1 MSEPLLSALAET
13 PWLAVQGSALLLLL
27 TLPAAPRDALTL
39 ARPVALG
46 LLLAGL
52 AGRALAALG
61 LGLGAQA
68 SAAVVLPL
76 LAGLAAALALRSA
89 EPSGPTAPLR
99 PLILL
104 SPALLLWA
112 FAGAEPATP
121 WGTLLALPLLLG
133 ASLPLFS
140 ALFARLEG
148 SAKPSL
154 AQRLWALAI
163 LTLALQ
169 GVSG

>member
-1 MSEPLLSALAET
+1 M
-13 PWLAVQGSALLLLL
+13 
-27 TLPAAPRDALTL
+27 
-39 ARPVALG
+39 
-46 LLLAGL
+46 
-52 AGRALAALG
+52 
-61 LGLGAQA
+61 
-68 SAAVVLPL
+68 VLPL

-121 WGTLLALPLLLG
+121 CGTLLALPLLLG

-148 SAKPSL
+148 SARPSP
-154 AQRLWALAI
+154 APRLWALAI

>member
-52 AGRALAALG
+52 AGRGLAA

-76 LAGLAAALALRSA
+76 LAGLAAALALRPA

>member
-52 AGRALAALG
+52 AGRGLAA

-76 LAGLAAALALRSA
+76 LAGLAAALALRPA

-148 SAKPSL
+148 GARPSL
-154 AQRLWALAI
+154 APRLWALAI

>member
-39 ARPVALG
+39 VRPVALG

-52 AGRALAALG
+52 AGRALAA

-148 SAKPSL
+148 GARPSL
-154 AQRLWALAI
+154 APRLWALAI

>member
-39 ARPVALG
+39 VRPVALG
-46 LLLAGL
+46 LLLASL
-52 AGRALAALG
+52 AGRALAA

-76 LAGLAAALALRSA
+76 LAGLAAALALRPA

-148 SAKPSL
+148 GARPSL
-154 AQRLWALAI
+154 APRLWALAI

>member
-39 ARPVALG
+39 MRPLALG

-52 AGRALAALG
+52 AGRALAA

-76 LAGLAAALALRSA
+76 LAGLAAALALRPA

-148 SAKPSL
+148 GARPSL
-154 AQRLWALAI
+154 APRLWALAI

>member
-52 AGRALAALG
+52 AGRGLAA

-112 FAGAEPATP
+112 FAGAEPATL

>member
-27 TLPAAPRDALTL
+27 TLPATPRDALTL
-39 ARPVALG
+39 GRPIALA

-52 AGRALAALG
+52 GGRILAS
-61 LGLGAQA
+61 LGLGAQP

-76 LAGLAAALALRSA
+76 LAGLAGALALKLSKPPGNA
-89 EPSGPTAPLR
+89 APLQ
-99 PLILL
+99 PLIVL

-112 FAGAEPATP
+112 FAGAAPTTS

-133 ASLPLFS
+133 ASLPLFA

-148 SAKPSL
+148 SASPSL
-154 AQRLWALAI
+154 APRLWALAI
-163 LTLALQ
+163 LALALQ
-169 GVSG
+169 GVTL

>member
-52 AGRALAALG
+52 AGRGLAA

>member
-13 PWLAVQGSALLLLL
+13 PWLAVQGSALLLLV

-39 ARPVALG
+39 MRPVALG

-61 LGLGAQA
+61 LGAQA

-76 LAGLAAALALRSA
+76 LAGIAAALALRPA
-89 EPSGPTAPLR
+89 EHSGPTAPLR

-148 SAKPSL
+148 SARPSL
-154 AQRLWALAI
+154 APRLWALAI

>member
-52 AGRALAALG
+52 AGRGLAA

-148 SAKPSL
+148 GVRPSL
-154 AQRLWALAI
+154 APRLWALAI

>member
-39 ARPVALG
+39 VRPVALG

-52 AGRALAALG
+52 AGRALAA

>member
-39 ARPVALG
+39 VRPVALA
-46 LLLAGL
+46 LMLAGL
-52 AGRALAALG
+52 TGRALAG
-61 LGLGAQA
+61 LGLEAQP

-76 LAGLAAALALRSA
+76 GAGLAAALALRLSG
-89 EPSGPTAPLR
+89 PSGPAAPLR
-99 PLILL
+99 PLIVL

-112 FAGAEPATP
+112 FTGAEPTTS
-121 WGTLLALPLLLG
+121 WGTLLTLPLLLG
-133 ASLPLFS
+133 ASLPLLS

-148 SAKPSL
+148 SGAPSL
-154 AQRLWALAI
+154 APRLWALAI
-163 LTLALQ
+163 LALALQ
-169 GVSG
+169 GVAS

>member
-39 ARPVALG
+39 VRPVALG

-52 AGRALAALG
+52 AGRALAA

-76 LAGLAAALALRSA
+76 LAGLAAALALRPA

-121 WGTLLALPLLLG
+121 WGPLLALPLLLG

-148 SAKPSL
+148 GARPSL
-154 AQRLWALAI
+154 APRLWALAI

>member
-39 ARPVALG
+39 VRPVALG

-52 AGRALAALG
+52 AGRALAA

-76 LAGLAAALALRSA
+76 LAGLAAALALRPA
-89 EPSGPTAPLR
+89 ESSGPTAPLR

-121 WGTLLALPLLLG
+121 WGPLLALPLLLG

-148 SAKPSL
+148 GARPSL
-154 AQRLWALAI
+154 APRLWALAI

>member
-52 AGRALAALG
+52 AGRALAA

>member
-52 AGRALAALG
+52 AGRGLAA

-140 ALFARLEG
+140 ALFARHEG

>member
-39 ARPVALG
+39 VRPVALG

-61 LGLGAQA
+61 LGAQA

-76 LAGLAAALALRSA
+76 LAGLSAALALRPA

-121 WGTLLALPLLLG
+121 WGPLLALPLLLG

-148 SAKPSL
+148 GARPSL
-154 AQRLWALAI
+154 APRLWALAI

>member
-39 ARPVALG
+39 VRPVALG
-46 LLLAGL
+46 LLLTGL
-52 AGRALAALG
+52 AGRALAA

-76 LAGLAAALALRSA
+76 LAGLAAALALRPA

-148 SAKPSL
+148 GARPSL
-154 AQRLWALAI
+154 APRLWALAI

>member
-27 TLPAAPRDALTL
+27 TLPAAPRDALSL
-39 ARPVALG
+39 VRPAALG

-61 LGLGAQA
+61 RGAQA

>member
-39 ARPVALG
+39 VRPVALG
-46 LLLAGL
+46 LLLTGL
-52 AGRALAALG
+52 AGRALAA

-76 LAGLAAALALRSA
+76 LAGLAAALALRPA

-121 WGTLLALPLLLG
+121 WGTLLALPLFLG

-148 SAKPSL
+148 GARPSL
-154 AQRLWALAI
+154 APRLWALAI

>member
-27 TLPAAPRDALTL
+27 TLPAAPRDALAL
-39 ARPVALG
+39 VRPVALA

-52 AGRALAALG
+52 GGRALAS
-61 LGLGAQA
+61 LGLGAP
-68 SAAVVLPL
+68 SAAVMLTL
-76 LAGLAAALALRSA
+76 LAGLTAILALKLSKPLGAAAL
-89 EPSGPTAPLR
+89 LR
-99 PLILL
+99 PLIVL

-112 FAGAEPATP
+112 FAGADPATA
-121 WGTLLALPLLLG
+121 WGTLFALPLLFG

-148 SAKPSL
+148 GAMPSL
-154 AQRLWALAI
+154 APRLWALAI
-163 LTLALQ
+163 LALALQ
-169 GVSG
+169 GVSA

>member
-39 ARPVALG
+39 VRPVALG
-46 LLLAGL
+46 LLLTGL
-52 AGRALAALG
+52 AGRALAA

-76 LAGLAAALALRSA
+76 LAGLAAALALRPA

-148 SAKPSL
+148 GAGPSL
-154 AQRLWALAI
+154 APRLWALAI

>member
-52 AGRALAALG
+52 AGRGLAA

-76 LAGLAAALALRSA
+76 LAGLSAALALRPA

-148 SAKPSL
+148 GARPSL
-154 AQRLWALAI
+154 APRLWALAI

>member
-39 ARPVALG
+39 VRPVALG

-52 AGRALAALG
+52 AGRALAA

-76 LAGLAAALALRSA
+76 LAGLAAALALRPA